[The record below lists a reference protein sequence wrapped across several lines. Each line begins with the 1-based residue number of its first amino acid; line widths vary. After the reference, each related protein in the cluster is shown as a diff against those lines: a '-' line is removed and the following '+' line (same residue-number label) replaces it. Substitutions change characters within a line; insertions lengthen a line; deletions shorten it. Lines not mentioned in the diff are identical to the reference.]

1 MIRKP
6 SRISETEFTE
16 RGLRLPLIHKTRPER
31 WPWIALLFAPDV
43 GVVIAA
49 VWVFVLK

>member
-1 MIRKP
+1 MTGKP

-16 RGLRLPLIHKTRPER
+16 RGLRLPSIRKARPER

-43 GVVIAA
+43 GVAIAA
-49 VWVFVLK
+49 ARVFVLD

>member
-16 RGLRLPLIHKTRPER
+16 RGLRLPLSGDRGGLGLRPGMRIRTRN
-31 WPWIALLFAPDV
+31 
-43 GVVIAA
+43 
-49 VWVFVLK
+49 